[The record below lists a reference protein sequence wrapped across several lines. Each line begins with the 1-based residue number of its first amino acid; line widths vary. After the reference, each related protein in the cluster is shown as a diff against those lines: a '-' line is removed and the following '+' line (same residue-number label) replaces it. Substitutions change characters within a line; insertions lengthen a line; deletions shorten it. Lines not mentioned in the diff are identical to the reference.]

1 MTTDSGSSLPQL
13 PRFLSTTAHHKHHDV
28 FDETHKPL
36 FPLSYDSDVPGLV
49 LAILGLLVAA
59 GGGIGGGGILVPIYI
74 LVLNFSPKHA
84 IPLSNVTVLGGSIAN
99 NLLNARKR
107 HPEADRPL
115 IDWDLVLVMEP
126 LTIAGALIGA
136 ILNKVLPEQLL
147 ATLLVLLLSATGY
160 TTLSKAKKLYK
171 KETLQMLRSPNNG
184 ELESELTRIH
194 RDIEDNMVVPPT
206 NVKRGIYSEEEKES
220 DNNKN
225 KNNNASADS
234 SSADSASQSP
244 ESDSPD
250 SDDDMYYAGNEK
262 TSLLSP
268 NEKAENKILEDK
280 RLVAILEE
288 EKEVQMSKIIILV
301 VMFSLVLIINIL
313 KGGGGFAS
321 PLGIKCGSKSFWIAN
336 IIILAWIIAVS
347 NHCRELLLKK
357 FRNKKECRYRY
368 IEGDIV
374 WDESAT
380 VRYPIVCCMAG
391 FFAGM
396 FGVGGGIVK
405 GPLML
410 AMGVHPKVASAC
422 SACMIFFTSFTAT
435 TSFVVFG
442 LLVTDYA
449 VICMIIGFVS
459 TYVGQIGLNV
469 LMKKNSRN
477 SYIAFSIGGVVLLSA
492 FLMGVEAV
500 LSIAESKNHHV
511 GGLCGVSD

>member
-1 MTTDSGSSLPQL
+1 MVANIHQLSTISGCCLLLIGINYMTTDSGSSLPQL
-13 PRFLSTTAHHKHHDV
+13 PRFLSTAAHHKHHDV

-357 FRNKKECRYRY
+357 FRNKKVSERSERASL
-368 IEGDIV
+368 EEDRAMDLAK
-374 WDESAT
+374 WLQTATSAT
-380 VRYPIVCCMAG
+380 KLTQFKKKLLRT
-391 FFAGM
+391 FFARRR
-396 FGVGGGIVK
+396 
-405 GPLML
+405 
-410 AMGVHPKVASAC
+410 SAATGT
-422 SACMIFFTSFTAT
+422 SRGTSFGTRAPRSGT
-435 TSFVVFG
+435 RSC
-442 LLVTDYA
+442 A
-449 VICMIIGFVS
+449 AWRVS
-459 TYVGQIGLNV
+459 SPACLGW
-469 LMKKNSRN
+469 
-477 SYIAFSIGGVVLLSA
+477 
-492 FLMGVEAV
+492 GVE
-500 LSIAESKNHHV
+500 S
-511 GGLCGVSD
+511 